1 MSENWTAIAAEIEA
15 AIASVG
21 FAATLEEPGTATGP
35 SYDPTIGAPTLH
47 VVTVIDDM
55 IKKRDAGGMVT
66 GSARVLTMK
75 GNGTVPLKGWRVQ
88 VRGQWHRIAQV
99 WPLAP
104 GGTDLLF
111 DVELEG

>member
-1 MSENWTAIAAEIEA
+1 MSENWAAIATEVEA

-21 FAATLEEPGTATGP
+21 FAATLEEPGGETGP
-35 SYDPTIGAPTLH
+35 SYDPTIGAATLH
-47 VVTVIDDM
+47 AVTVIDDV

-66 GSARVLTMK
+66 GSARVLTIK

-104 GGTDLLF
+104 GGVDLLF

>member
-47 VVTVIDDM
+47 AVTVIDDM